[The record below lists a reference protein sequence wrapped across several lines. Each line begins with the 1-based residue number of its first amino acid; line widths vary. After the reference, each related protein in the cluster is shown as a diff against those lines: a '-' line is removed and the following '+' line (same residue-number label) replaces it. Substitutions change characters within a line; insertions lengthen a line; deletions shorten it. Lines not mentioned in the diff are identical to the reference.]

1 MKPSE
6 IAKIV
11 RGKILCNGNENAEV
25 DKAFASDL
33 MSDVLKLEE
42 DNTLLITGLSNLQ
55 AVRTAEMSDIN
66 IIVIA
71 RNKKV
76 NEEMI
81 ELAKENNMVLMQTP
95 CSVYRTAG
103 ELYKAGLKPVF

>member
-6 IAKIV
+6 ISKIIN
-11 RGKILCNGNENAEV
+11 GEILCNANENAEV

-33 MSDVLKLEE
+33 MSDVLKLET
-42 DNTLLITGLSNLQ
+42 DHTLLITGLSNVQ
-55 AVRTAEMSDIN
+55 AVRTAEMSDIS

-76 NEEMI
+76 TEEMI
-81 ELAKENNMVLMQTP
+81 ELAKENQMVLMKTTS
-95 CSVYRTAG
+95 SVYRTAG